1 MFSWPQ
7 PGQLHAETCESGPA
21 LSKTVCPPQC
31 LAPTYVGDFHLSG
44 ATLRRQGLNRIGNM
58 IVPNRNYQL
67 FETWIMPILDAMLD
81 AQQQH
86 GVRWTPSKVR
96 LPVLSCQPNAAHA
109 HLVT

>member
-1 MFSWPQ
+1 M
-7 PGQLHAETCESGPA
+7 
-21 LSKTVCPPQC
+21 VCTAQC
-31 LAPTYVGDFHLSG
+31 LAPTYVGDFHLQG

-81 AQQQH
+81 EQQQH

-96 LPVLSCQPNAAHA
+96 LFAHWHRA
-109 HLVT
+109 SASGGQTGVADRL